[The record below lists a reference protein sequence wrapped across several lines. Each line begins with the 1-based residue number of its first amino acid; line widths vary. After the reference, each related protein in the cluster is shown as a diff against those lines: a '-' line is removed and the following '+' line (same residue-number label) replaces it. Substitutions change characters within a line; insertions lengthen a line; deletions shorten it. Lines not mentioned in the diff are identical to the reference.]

1 MMPAIESRFGFVGL
15 SGCVRTAPRT
25 DRTSGSHE
33 RLMSALSSTAKIHR
47 GNGHA
52 RFVKD
57 LPKLPAGGVHVRSLQ
72 A

>member
-1 MMPAIESRFGFVGL
+1 MPPNGA
-15 SGCVRTAPRT
+15 TN
-25 DRTSGSHE
+25 GSHE
-33 RLMSALSSTAKIHR
+33 RIEYLMSALSSTAKIHR

-57 LPKLPAGGVHVRSLQ
+57 LPELLAGGVHVRSLQ